1 MFKRILI
8 ANRGE
13 IALRVIRAC
22 REMGI
27 DTVAVYS
34 EADRNAIYLRY
45 ASESICIGPAPSAKS
60 YLDISR
66 VISAAEITDVDAI
79 HPGYGFLSENSHFAE
94 ICESCRI
101 TFIGPRPQS
110 ARQVGNKA
118 RARALASELGI
129 PIVPGSALV
138 RDEQEALR
146 AAHEI
151 GFPVMIKAAAGGGG
165 RGMRL
170 AHNDVALVKSLLAAQ
185 AEAEAAFKDSSVY
198 LEKYVEKARHIEF
211 QIVADQHGNVVHL
224 GERDCSLQR
233 RHQKLVEECPSP
245 VMTPELRARMG
256 EAACKFA
263 RGGGYTSVG
272 TVEFL
277 VDRQGN
283 FFFIEMNGRI
293 QVEHPITEV
302 VTGIDLVKEQ
312 IRAAAGEK
320 LTFRQEDVRWQGH
333 AIECRVNAEDP
344 DAGFRPCPG
353 KITLFFPPGGP
364 GVRVDTHAYTGYEIP
379 PNYDSLVAKIIAFG
393 ANREAAICTMR
404 RALEECV
411 VDGVKTTIPLYLKI
425 LEHSKY
431 LASEVDTTWVES
443 VFGK

>member
-1 MFKRILI
+1 MFKRILV

-45 ASESICIGPAPSAKS
+45 ATESICIGPAPAAKS

-66 VISAAEITDVDAI
+66 IISAAEITDVEAI

-118 RARALASELGI
+118 RARALAMELGI
-129 PIVPGSALV
+129 PVVPGSALV
-138 RDEQEALR
+138 HDEQEALSV
-146 AAHEI
+146 AHEI
-151 GFPVMIKAAAGGGG
+151 GYPVMIKAAAGGGG

-170 AHNDVALVKSLLAAQ
+170 AHNDVALVKNLLAAQ
-185 AEAEAAFKDSSVY
+185 AEAEAAFKDSSIY
-198 LEKYVEKARHIEF
+198 LEKYVEKARHIEI
-211 QIVADQHGNVVHL
+211 QIVADQHDNVVHL

-233 RHQKLVEECPSP
+233 RHQKLIEECPSP
-245 VMTPELRARMG
+245 VMTPELRAAMG
-256 EAACKFA
+256 ESAVKFA

-277 VDRQGN
+277 VDRKGN
-283 FFFIEMNGRI
+283 YYFIEMNGRI
-293 QVEHPITEV
+293 QVEHPITEM
-302 VTGIDLVKEQ
+302 VTGVDLVKEQ
-312 IRAAAGEK
+312 IRAAAGER
-320 LTFRQEDVRWQGH
+320 LSFMQPDLRMSGH

-344 DAGFRPCPG
+344 DNGFRPCPG
-353 KITLFFPPGGP
+353 RIRLFFPPGGP
-364 GVRVDTHAYTGYEIP
+364 GIRVDTHAYTGYEIP
-379 PNYDSLVAKIIAFG
+379 PNYDSLVAKIIAHAPDREG
-393 ANREAAICTMR
+393 AIRRMR

-443 VFGK
+443 TFGK

>member
-1 MFKRILI
+1 VFKRILI